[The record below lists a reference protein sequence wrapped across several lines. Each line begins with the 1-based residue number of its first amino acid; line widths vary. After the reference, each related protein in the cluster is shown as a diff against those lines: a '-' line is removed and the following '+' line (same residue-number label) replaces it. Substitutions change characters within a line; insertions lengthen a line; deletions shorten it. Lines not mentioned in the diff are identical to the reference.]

1 MPQVLQVKCW
11 KCKDAFTMSAE
22 PSRKLGPLVEAKIS
36 CPFCE
41 AINQVTVRAGQLKSV
56 ILYRDGES
64 VEAVDLDKP
73 GALLGQVF
81 EGTPPDAT

>member
-1 MPQVLQVKCW
+1 MRQALQVKCW

-81 EGTPPDAT
+81 EGTPPDVT

>member
-1 MPQVLQVKCW
+1 MRQALQVKCW
-11 KCKDAFTMSAE
+11 KCKDAFMMSAE

-81 EGTPPDAT
+81 EGTPPDVT

>member
-1 MPQVLQVKCW
+1 MRQALQVNCW

-81 EGTPPDAT
+81 EGTPSDAT